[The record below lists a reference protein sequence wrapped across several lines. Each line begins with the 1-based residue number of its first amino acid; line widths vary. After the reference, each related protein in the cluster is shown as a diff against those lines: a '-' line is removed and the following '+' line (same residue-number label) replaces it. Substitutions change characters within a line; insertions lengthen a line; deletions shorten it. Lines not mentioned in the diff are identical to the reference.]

1 MIDLTPIMK
10 ALVMLFFIIITYY
23 LVPWLKN
30 KVGVQNMDTFL
41 DWVDIAVAAAE
52 QIYDAADGDQKKAY
66 VISFL
71 EKKGFKVD
79 AEELDNAI
87 EAAVLHLHDQLY
99 NNVEILQEAT
109 MTEESEIEEGAT
121 AQ

>member
-1 MIDLTPIMK
+1 MK

-30 KVGVQNMDTFL
+30 KVGAQNMDTFL
-41 DWVDIAVAAAE
+41 AWVDIAVAAAE